1 MSNQEKKRKNNIL
14 SFFQPKID
22 NLSSSER
29 IEPHA
34 SIHIE
39 EPGPPSKSKRVVF
52 DETSLERDP
61 RLRISML
68 QHPVNHRDEIRR
80 AYIKMGPYQPKLSE
94 YPRSESGKQHRRFQ
108 YTWFKKFP
116 WLEYSLSKDAIFCF
130 PCYLFELSEAQQ
142 STFTI
147 EGFQSW
153 KRVNDGAKCV
163 FLSHIGSSNSTH
175 NKSSKSV
182 VDLMNVTRHI
192 DVVMNQETSERIQKN
207 RLRLAATIECVHWL
221 SLQGR
226 GLRGH
231 DESSYSQNRGNFIE
245 MLKLLGKW
253 NASIEDVILDKAPG
267 NARYTSPEVQKE
279 ILHIIGNR
287 VRKKI
292 RDEIGDFKFCILVD
306 EAKDV
311 SNKEQMTII
320 LRFVDAHGF
329 PRERFFQIVH
339 VHDTT
344 AATLKK
350 KICDVLTRYNLEIHN
365 MLGQG
370 YDGASNMSGAFN
382 GLQALFLNDCPY
394 AYYVHCFAHRL
405 QLALVA
411 VAEKEISIWLF
422 FSNLTTI
429 VNLVTS
435 SSKRNAELQS
445 YQVTESAR
453 SVVAGERETGRG
465 ANQIGTLQ
473 RAGRW
478 RYNITLSMFCRF
490 LNLTSSITKILKI
503 LLMRNVWRLR

>member
-1 MSNQEKKRKNNIL
+1 MSNQERKRKKNIL
-14 SFFQPKID
+14 SFFQPTID
-22 NLSSSER
+22 NPSSSER
-29 IEPHA
+29 IETHA

-39 EPGPPSKSKRVVF
+39 EPEPPSKSKSVVF

-61 RLRISML
+61 GLRIPML

-116 WLEYSLSKDAIFCF
+116 WLEYSPSKDAVFCF

-147 EGFQSW
+147 EGFKSW
-153 KRVNDGAKCV
+153 KRVNDGAKCA
-163 FLSHIGSSNSTH
+163 FLSHMGSSNSTH

-192 DVVMNQETSERIQKN
+192 DVVMNRETSEHIQKN

-221 SLQGR
+221 SLQGC

-231 DESSYSQNRGNFIE
+231 DESSYSLNRGNFIE

-287 VRKKI
+287 VRNKI
-292 RDEIGDFKFCILVD
+292 RDEIGDSKFCILVD

-311 SNKEQMTII
+311 SNKEQMAII

-329 PRERFFQIVH
+329 LRERFFQIVH

-350 KICDVLTRYNLEIHN
+350 EICDVLTRYNLEIHN
-365 MLGQG
+365 MRGQG

-382 GLQALFLNDCPY
+382 GLQALFLKDCPY

-411 VAEKEISIWLF
+411 AAEKEISIWLF

-445 YQVTESAR
+445 YQVNEIAR

-465 ANQIGTLQ
+465 ANQIGTLH
-473 RAGRW
+473 RAG
-478 RYNITLSMFCRF
+478 
-490 LNLTSSITKILKI
+490 
-503 LLMRNVWRLR
+503 